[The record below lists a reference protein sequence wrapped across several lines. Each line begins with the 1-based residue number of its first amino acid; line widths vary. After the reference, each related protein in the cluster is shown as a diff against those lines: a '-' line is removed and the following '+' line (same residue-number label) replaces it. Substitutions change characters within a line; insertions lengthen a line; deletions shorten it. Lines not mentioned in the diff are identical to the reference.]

1 VRGIWGI
8 PARIPFQTGL
18 DRRLRGLG
26 ASRAGVRLKPP
37 RRVSAGLRHLT
48 CALVPAH
55 CLKLIDNAQ
64 RPLMRDILDIGDAV
78 LVRSTVPPVTFVR
91 AMPESVLQQIEADIA
106 EAERLMTELRLR
118 IAMSR
123 SAGEETTKSERRLQ
137 DILKGWMLL
146 QDQRQKAAEAA
157 QPAEKANQTTSGPAT
172 DSGLTA
178 SKDGQADPAVQ
189 P

>member
-1 VRGIWGI
+1 
-8 PARIPFQTGL
+8 
-18 DRRLRGLG
+18 
-26 ASRAGVRLKPP
+26 
-37 RRVSAGLRHLT
+37 
-48 CALVPAH
+48 
-55 CLKLIDNAQ
+55 
-64 RPLMRDILDIGDAV
+64 
-78 LVRSTVPPVTFVR
+78 
-91 AMPESVLQQIEADIA
+91 MPESVLQQIEADIA

-157 QPAEKANQTTSGPAT
+157 QRAEKANQTTSGPAT

-178 SKDGQADPAVQ
+178 SKDGQADPAV
-189 P
+189 PP

>member
-1 VRGIWGI
+1 MRGIWGI

-64 RPLMRDILDIGDAV
+64 RPLMRDILDRDAV

-106 EAERLMTELRLR
+106 EAERLMTELRLM

-172 DSGLTA
+172 DSGLA
-178 SKDGQADPAVQ
+178 GPSLG
-189 P
+189 